1 MTKKFY
7 TQIALLFASTLAII
21 GCSIVNYLV
30 LTTTYYNGE
39 LNFIGII
46 SGCLLIIYVLIN
58 IISIVTLLIGLFNKN
73 E

>member
-1 MTKKFY
+1 MTKQFY

-21 GCSIVNYLV
+21 GFSIINYLV
-30 LTTTYYNGE
+30 LTTTNSNGE

-46 SGCLLIIYVLIN
+46 SGCLLIINVLIN
-58 IISIVTLLIGLFNKN
+58 IGSIVTLLIGLFNKN